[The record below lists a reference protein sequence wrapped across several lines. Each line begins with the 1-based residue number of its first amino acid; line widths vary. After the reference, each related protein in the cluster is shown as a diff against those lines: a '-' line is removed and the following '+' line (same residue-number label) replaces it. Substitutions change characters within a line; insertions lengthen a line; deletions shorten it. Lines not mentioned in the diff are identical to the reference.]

1 MMRGESMW
9 HAGGRLEMHA
19 SFSPGNL
26 NVNDHLEDPSVV
38 GRITVM
44 TVKETEL
51 QDMDWLHFAQDR
63 NEWQAVVNTGMGG
76 RLL

>member
-1 MMRGESMW
+1 MLMTTWRT
-9 HAGGRLEMHA
+9 L
-19 SFSPGNL
+19 
-26 NVNDHLEDPSVV
+26 SVV